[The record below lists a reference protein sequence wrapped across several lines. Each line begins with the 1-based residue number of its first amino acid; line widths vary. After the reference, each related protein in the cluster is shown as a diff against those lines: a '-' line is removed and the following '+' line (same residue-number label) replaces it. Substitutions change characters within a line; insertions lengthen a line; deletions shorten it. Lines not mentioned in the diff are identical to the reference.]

1 MALQTI
7 SVLQSAISTA
17 IREQRILK
25 NISALLNN
33 NTSKPTNNF
42 EYLWKVQC
50 RACRITIVDT
60 RYNSYQ
66 QVITDGDTRGDL
78 LQLFALRRIKTN
90 QNFLKLQ

>member
-1 MALQTI
+1 
-7 SVLQSAISTA
+7 VLQSAISTA

-33 NTSKPTNNF
+33 NTSKPANNF

-50 RACRITIVDT
+50 RARRITIVDM
-60 RYNSYQ
+60 RYDSYQ
-66 QVITDGDTRGDL
+66 QVITEGDTRGDL
-78 LQLFALRRIKTN
+78 LQLFALRRIKTK